1 MRLIEGDFLKKLIDK
16 LYNALKDA
24 DAVLIGAGAGLSTA
38 AGYEY
43 GGMRF
48 YKYFSDFAKKYRFSD
63 MYSAGFYPYDTEEE
77 KWAFWSR
84 NIYYNRYD
92 QPKSTVHED
101 LLYLI
106 KDKDY
111 FVLTT
116 NVDHI
121 FQNNGFD
128 KQRLFY
134 TQGDYGLWQCKK
146 PCHLKTY
153 DNEETVRRMIAEQK
167 NLRVP
172 SELIPKCP
180 VCGGKMEM
188 NLRADDTF
196 VEDEGWHA
204 AASRYEKFLAKHQTD
219 KILYFELGVG
229 MNTPGIIKFPFWRM
243 TAQNSNATFATVDK
257 NNVYV
262 LEEIE
267 PQSICI
273 KGDIREV
280 LAALKIKGR

>member
-1 MRLIEGDFLKKLIDK
+1 MQISDDIKRLGKAIK
-16 LYNALKDA
+16 NA

-38 AGYEY
+38 AGYTY
-43 GGMRF
+43 DGARF
-48 YKYFSDFAKKYRFSD
+48 YKYFSDFMRKYHVTD
-63 MYSAGFYPYDTEEE
+63 MYSAGFYHYPTDEE

-101 LLYLI
+101 LLKLVR
-106 KDKDY
+106 DKDY

-116 NVDHI
+116 NVDHL

-128 KQRLFY
+128 KNRLFY
-134 TQGDYGLWQCKK
+134 TQGDYGLWQCEK

-153 DNEETVRRMIAEQK
+153 DNEDTVRRMIDEQK
-167 NLRVP
+167 DMRVP

-180 VCGGKMEM
+180 VCGENMTM
-188 NLRADDTF
+188 NLRVDDSF

-204 AASRYEKFLAKHQTD
+204 AAERYEKFLTQHQTD
-219 KILYFELGVG
+219 NILYWELGVG

-243 TAQNSNATFATVDK
+243 TLKNPNATFATIDK
-257 NNVYV
+257 KEVYV
-262 LEEIE
+262 LDEIE
-267 PQSICI
+267 NQSIGI
-273 KGDIREV
+273 KGDIKEV
-280 LAALKIKGR
+280 LAALNATE